1 MIPKRH
7 ANFSLANCASLCS
20 IYLFM
25 ICIPKK
31 GQDACVDGV
40 CDVLFILIV
49 YSSHVLNHKL
59 PKLKSGFYRSIGDGY
74 FIPLLYNGNG
84 LKEIDLFES
93 VCMK

>member
-1 MIPKRH
+1 MYSEKRS
-7 ANFSLANCASLCS
+7 N
-20 IYLFM
+20 
-25 ICIPKK
+25 
-31 GQDACVDGV
+31 ACVDGV

>member
-1 MIPKRH
+1 
-7 ANFSLANCASLCS
+7 
-20 IYLFM
+20 M

-31 GQDACVDGV
+31 SQDACVDGV

-59 PKLKSGFYRSIGDGY
+59 PKLKSGFYRSIGLNLLLMVILSL
-74 FIPLLYNGNG
+74 FLYNGNG

>member
-20 IYLFM
+20 IYLF
-25 ICIPKK
+25 IPKK

-59 PKLKSGFYRSIGDGY
+59 PNLKSGFYRSIGLN
-74 FIPLLYNGNG
+74 LL
-84 LKEIDLFES
+84 LMVILSLFYIMAM
-93 VCMK
+93 V

>member
-1 MIPKRH
+1 
-7 ANFSLANCASLCS
+7 
-20 IYLFM
+20 M

-59 PKLKSGFYRSIGDGY
+59 PKLKSGWTESIVDGY

-84 LKEIDLFES
+84 LREIDLFEY

>member
-25 ICIPKK
+25 ICIPRK

-59 PKLKSGFYRSIGDGY
+59 PKLKSGFYRSIGLD
-74 FIPLLYNGNG
+74 LL
-84 LKEIDLFES
+84 LMVILSLFYIMAM
-93 VCMK
+93 V

>member
-31 GQDACVDGV
+31 GQDARVDGV
-40 CDVLFILIV
+40 GVRDVLFILIV

-59 PKLKSGFYRSIGDGY
+59 PKLKSGFYRSIGLN
-74 FIPLLYNGNG
+74 LL
-84 LKEIDLFES
+84 LMVILSLFYIMAM
-93 VCMK
+93 V